1 MALFKYINKNLYDM
15 FFKPELKCKNQ
26 YDYLT
31 MVYGWHSEKI
41 DNFKRSKCDF
51 NKISY
56 QWMKNSM
63 PAYFFDFKLAADG
76 ELINKEDVFILTRQE
91 DSDLYRSGMNCRQPV
106 RAENT

>member
-63 PAYFFDFKLAADG
+63 PAYFFDFNTGCGK
-76 ELINKEDVFILTRQE
+76 
-91 DSDLYRSGMNCRQPV
+91 RSVSASLSSGIQGPSHFRDNR
-106 RAENT
+106 R